1 MQWFNWGGQ
10 AFKELCLIFECV
22 SSADIFD
29 RLAQIVLFIVARKS
43 GFLQDMVCQHLDD
56 CCAAAPYNSD
66 ALEAY
71 DLTFT
76 DIASKLGVM
85 LAPRDDPEKSFS
97 PKQSGIILGV
107 HYDTVAWTWS
117 LPEEKLLWLLHLLRY
132 FLLVD
137 SCQQHLIWTAV
148 GKLQHIKPLV
158 PAGRFCI
165 DHLIQANSV
174 SLDRTYLV

>member
-1 MQWFNWGGQ
+1 MAVCAEDTDLQWFNWGGQ

-71 DLTFT
+71 DLTFI

-85 LAPRDDPEKSFS
+85 IQRSLLAQNSLALF
-97 PKQSGIILGV
+97 LGC
-107 HYDTVAWTWS
+107 TMTQ
-117 LPEEKLLWLLHLLRY
+117 LPGPGLCQRR
-132 FLLVD
+132 
-137 SCQQHLIWTAV
+137 SCFGFCTCFAIFCWWTAV
-148 GKLQHIKPLV
+148 NNI
-158 PAGRFCI
+158 
-165 DHLIQANSV
+165 
-174 SLDRTYLV
+174 